1 LRHHACG
8 EHGGTAGHGSIV
20 VGSGRALKDPRAG
33 FVSGGR
39 QRRLCVVDE
48 MRRPFFVVALVALVV
63 VVGLEIG
70 SSWMVR
76 PAPASRGALVRAMRD
91 EGLDDGEII
100 DALEQLDAREP
111 GDQPPGLAIPS
122 MALVDGLLLLSVVGL
137 GLALVIPH
145 RVQGRVIA
153 PVNLIVSLLLII
165 AGIILVVV
173 ALVLLF
179 LMTGLFLAA
188 PFGTIAYLA
197 AWGAF
202 PRGEAQVVLGIL
214 LLLKLVFCG
223 FVVAASPRL
232 LKNKGFVALVA
243 TSLVVNLLVNFLHG
257 LVPLPLVSILDVL
270 AALVVMIIAIV
281 WAIVVLVG
289 SLIGTIRILRGRRA
303 QSGGEMP
310 TVQPAAVEGATS
322 G

>member
-1 LRHHACG
+1 LRHHAGG
-8 EHGGTAGHGSIV
+8 EHGTAGHGSIV
-20 VGSGRALKDPRAG
+20 VGSTAALKYRVDG
-33 FVSGGR
+33 FVSGPC
-39 QRRLCVVDE
+39 QRRLCAVDE
-48 MRRPFFVVALVALVV
+48 MRRPFFVVALIALVV

-70 SSWMVR
+70 SSWMVQ
-76 PAPASRGALVRAMRD
+76 PAPASRGALVQAMRD

-111 GDQPPGLAIPS
+111 GDRPPGLAIPS

-137 GLALVIPH
+137 GMALVIPH

-153 PVNLIVSLLLII
+153 PVNLIASLLLVI
-165 AGIILVVV
+165 AGIILVIV
-173 ALVLLF
+173 ALVLLL

-202 PRGEAQVVLGIL
+202 PRGEAQAVLGIL

-232 LKNKGFVALVA
+232 LKNKGFMAMVA
-243 TSLVVNLLVNFLHG
+243 TSLVVNLLVHFLHG
-257 LVPLPLVSILDVL
+257 LVPLPLVSILDVV
-270 AALVVMIIAIV
+270 AALLVMIIAIV

-289 SLIGTIRILRGRRA
+289 SLVGTIRILRGRRA
-303 QSGGEMP
+303 QAGGEMP
-310 TVQPAAVEGATS
+310 TVQPAAVDGATS
-322 G
+322 A